1 MAAPII
7 VYDLDGTLADTA
19 GDLMG
24 ALNFV
29 LERDGLAPLPVE
41 NARSLL
47 GAGGRALIER
57 GFAASGHELSPQK
70 LEVLFGDFLAHYNAH
85 IAVHTRLYPG
95 VLAALDAFAAAG
107 WVQAIC
113 TNKIEASAKLLIR
126 RLGVADRF
134 AFICGQDTF
143 GVGKPDPK
151 PLIGTVVAAGGSKGR
166 AIMVGDSATDIKTAR
181 AAGLPVIAVD
191 FGYTDVPVTEL
202 GPDRVISHF
211 DELEAAC
218 ADLMPVLALRR
229 RDRPARATKT
239 ARPSI
244 LRALYVTAVFCLD
257 DDTCPRGDVRGHH
270 RARAVR
276 QLGGFVGRRGRLALH
291 CRLRFDDLERHARRK
306 LDPDRQLVEDRE
318 NDLHAF
324 LQPLRLVANNVGGHR
339 DLVVGLGVHEVVA
352 VTVGVEEVEVLVLDK
367 SALDLLGGLEAVRD
381 LHAVGQAAHVD
392 LGRGRAL
399 AWMEALSRENDTEL
413 PILSLDD
420 VALANRACNNSHDLV
435 LKKLARA

>member
-57 GFAASGHELSPQK
+57 GFAASGRELSPQK

-95 VLAALDAFAAAG
+95 VLAALDAFSAAG

-126 RLGVADRF
+126 RLGVA
-134 AFICGQDTF
+134 
-143 GVGKPDPK
+143 KPDPK

-218 ADLMPVLALRR
+218 ADLMPV
-229 RDRPARATKT
+229 
-239 ARPSI
+239 
-244 LRALYVTAVFCLD
+244 
-257 DDTCPRGDVRGHH
+257 
-270 RARAVR
+270 
-276 QLGGFVGRRGRLALH
+276 
-291 CRLRFDDLERHARRK
+291 
-306 LDPDRQLVEDRE
+306 
-318 NDLHAF
+318 
-324 LQPLRLVANNVGGHR
+324 
-339 DLVVGLGVHEVVA
+339 
-352 VTVGVEEVEVLVLDK
+352 
-367 SALDLLGGLEAVRD
+367 
-381 LHAVGQAAHVD
+381 
-392 LGRGRAL
+392 
-399 AWMEALSRENDTEL
+399 
-413 PILSLDD
+413 
-420 VALANRACNNSHDLV
+420 
-435 LKKLARA
+435 